1 MKEFETTFKGL
12 SVGLR
17 AFKNVGRNDHSLVE
31 CYNLE
36 PKGKEEG
43 PVIHEA
49 LTSLNATA
57 TWEGEG
63 QKAASALTRD
73 ITIYVADYV
82 NVEDVA
88 TVTVYLDGVSQGT
101 TDSNGE
107 LDIADVAVGG
117 HLLKLTKTDYTD
129 SDADDLYND
138 FIMVI

>member
-1 MKEFETTFKGL
+1 MKEFETTFRGL

-17 AFKNVGRNDHSLVE
+17 AFKNIGRNDHSLVE

-36 PKGKEEG
+36 PRGKEEG

-63 QKAASALTRD
+63 QKSASALTRT
-73 ITIYVADYV
+73 ITIYVRDYIA
-82 NVEDVA
+82 ETDLA
-88 TVTVYLDGVSQGT
+88 TVAVYLDGVSKGN
-101 TDSNGE
+101 TDANGE
-107 LDIADVAVGG
+107 LDIAAVAVGG
-117 HLLKLTKTDYTD
+117 HKLKLTKTGYVD